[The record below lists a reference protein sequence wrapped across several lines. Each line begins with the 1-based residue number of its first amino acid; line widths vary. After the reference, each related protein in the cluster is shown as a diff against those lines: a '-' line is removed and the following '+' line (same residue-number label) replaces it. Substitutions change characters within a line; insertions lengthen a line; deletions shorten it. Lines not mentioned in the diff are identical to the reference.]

1 MERQLSNTSDMQAT
15 AAQRQKEK
23 KKITAKS
30 KLLTFNRH
38 NHQLSVSDITKHQAT
53 KMGLSKSKIKID

>member
-1 MERQLSNTSDMQAT
+1 MENLKSEFSGTVSLR
-15 AAQRQKEK
+15 KKKK